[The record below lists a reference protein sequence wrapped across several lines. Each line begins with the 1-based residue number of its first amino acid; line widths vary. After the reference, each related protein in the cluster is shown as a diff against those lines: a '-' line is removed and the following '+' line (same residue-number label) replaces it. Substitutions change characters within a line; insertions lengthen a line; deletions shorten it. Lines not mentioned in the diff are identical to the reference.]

1 MSDSRRLL
9 VLPSLK
15 AVAKDDGRVVV
26 TQKFVDG
33 MTEYVNSWD
42 GPVRAVLEPA
52 DATSNNLDNVAVV
65 PAALPFELEVVS
77 FRDPRI
83 NDHLRES
90 AVALGGTDHRQNHF
104 ATLCANLGT
113 PYVVNTEY
121 TLQTRCQI
129 ATAEESN
136 PLRRWRRIWW
146 ERGQERAN
154 VTSVRRAAGVQ
165 CNGMPTYDAYRTLN
179 AATLLYFDTRTTAE
193 LLPDEEQ
200 LQLRLAQMLQGA
212 PLRLAFS
219 GRLIAM
225 KGADHLSRVAV
236 ELRRLQVPFTLT
248 ICGDGDLRPR
258 LQREIELA
266 GLQDVVKLPG
276 TLDFVTQLTP
286 LLQDEI
292 DLFVCPHRQGDPSC
306 TYLETMACGVPI
318 VGYANEAWAG
328 LLRHGAS
335 GWSTPLDDPRA
346 LARQVAQLTQDRESI
361 ARAACQVREFAAE
374 HTFERVF
381 QRRIEQLL
389 AIAETPELASV

>member
-1 MSDSRRLL
+1 MSDNQRLL

-15 AVAKDDGRVVV
+15 AVVKDDGRVVV
-26 TQKFVDG
+26 TQKFIDG
-33 MTEYVNSWD
+33 MAEYVKSWD

-65 PAALPFELEVVS
+65 PAALPFELDVLS

-121 TLQTRCQI
+121 TLHTRCQI

-193 LLPDEEQ
+193 MLPDEEQ

-225 KGADHLSRVAV
+225 KGADHLPLFAA
-236 ELRRLQVPFTLT
+236 ELRRLGIPFTLA
-248 ICGDGDLRPR
+248 ICGAGDLEDAMRMAFSR
-258 LQREIELA
+258 YELW
-266 GLQDVVKLPG
+266 GEVQFRG
-276 TLDFVTQLTP
+276 NLDFKHRLVP
-286 LLQDEI
+286 LLQNEI
-292 DLFVCPHRQGDPSC
+292 DLFVCPHVQGDPSC

-318 VGYANEAWAG
+318 VGYANEAWHG
-328 LLRHGAS
+328 LMQLS
-335 GWSTPLDDPRA
+335 GGGRSAPLEDFA
-346 LARQVAQLTQDRESI
+346 LLAAAVARLHADREQLAKLSLKAWDF
-361 ARAACQVREFAAE
+361 ARD
-374 HTFERVF
+374 HTFESTFARRVEHL
-381 QRRIEQLL
+381 RECAGLVG
-389 AIAETPELASV
+389 AHC